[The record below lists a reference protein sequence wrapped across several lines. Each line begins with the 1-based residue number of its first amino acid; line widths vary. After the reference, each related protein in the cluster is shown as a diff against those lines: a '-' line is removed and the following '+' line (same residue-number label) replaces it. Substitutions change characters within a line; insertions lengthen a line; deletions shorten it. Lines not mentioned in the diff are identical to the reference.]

1 MLKKEYFLL
10 RTTKVRQFPF
20 GKKSYALGKKSMPF
34 VLSQGL

>member
-1 MLKKEYFLL
+1 MLMKEYFLL
-10 RTTKVRQFPF
+10 RTSKGRQFPF